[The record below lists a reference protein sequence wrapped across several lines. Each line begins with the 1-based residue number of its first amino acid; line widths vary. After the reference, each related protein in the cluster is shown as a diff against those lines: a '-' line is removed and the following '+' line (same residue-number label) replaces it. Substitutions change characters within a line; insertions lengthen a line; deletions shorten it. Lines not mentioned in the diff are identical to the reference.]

1 LISRWKSFY
10 QTGERVKRQS
20 AKIGLPGDPRIWI
33 GVNYWSRT
41 GGPLMWRSYDPE
53 VVVEELRAMRDHGM
67 TVTRSFFY
75 WPDFMPTP
83 DTLDEELVARFG
95 DFLDRHLALGM
106 SSIPT
111 FIVGH
116 MSGQNWD
123 PAWRQGR
130 DLFGDVWFVAR
141 QAWYVRELTS
151 RFKDHPAVAGWLLT
165 NEIPLYGDWPSR
177 GIGTLKAEEVSAWA
191 QILIDAVRAGGGHQ
205 PVSVGDGAWGV
216 EVTGAD
222 NGFRVREMA
231 GLVDFLGPH
240 VYRMETDAVRQHLGA
255 AFVCELL
262 DLGGKPVIMEEF
274 GLTSD
279 YTSEANAA
287 HYYRQ
292 IMHNTLLAGATGW
305 LAWNN
310 TDYDDLYD
318 AEPYRH
324 HPFEMHFG
332 LIDAAGRPK
341 AQALEV
347 RDFAATVRR
356 VDLARC
362 VRPDASVALVVSS
375 FLDSRYPFT
384 QPEDASVVF
393 DVGRQAYVAARE
405 ADLTVGVARESDG
418 LPDDCDL
425 YLLPSAKQLTAPAWR
440 ALLGRARDG
449 ATVYASYFAGVH
461 ATQRGPWWPD
471 LDGMFGVRK
480 SSRYGL
486 VEPIHEDEVRVTM
499 TADLGD
505 LRAGTELVFPVA
517 GTANSRSFLPVE
529 PAGAEVLARD
539 GHGRPAL
546 LRHAT
551 GRGAMVLATYPFEY
565 MAAATPAANPEP
577 TWRLY
582 RALARAAGVIPVVSF
597 DTPLVNA
604 SLMRHEDGRAFVWC
618 VSQSDTETA
627 ATPVVTSGVLRDA
640 GGQDVTQV
648 VLPPYGVIV
657 LELHAA

>member
-1 LISRWKSFY
+1 
-10 QTGERVKRQS
+10 
-20 AKIGLPGDPRIWI
+20 
-33 GVNYWSRT
+33 
-41 GGPLMWRSYDPE
+41 MWRSYDPE

-83 DTLDEELVARFG
+83 DALDEDLVARFG
-95 DFLDRHLALGM
+95 DFLDRHLDLGM

-130 DLFGDVWFVAR
+130 DLFGDVWFVSR
-141 QAWYVRELTS
+141 QAWYVRELTA

-165 NEIPLYGDWPSR
+165 NEIPIYGDWPSR
-177 GIGTLKAEEVSAWA
+177 GVGTLKAEEVAAWA
-191 QILIDAVRAGGGHQ
+191 QILIDAVRAGGSRQ

-222 NGFRVREMA
+222 NGFRVRDLA
-231 GLVDFLGPH
+231 GLVDFHGPH
-240 VYRMETDAVRQHLGA
+240 VYRMETDPVRQHLGA

-262 DLGGKPVIMEEF
+262 DIGGKPVIMEEF

-310 TDYDDLYD
+310 SDYDDLYE

-332 LIDAAGRPK
+332 LIDSAGRPK

-347 RDFAATVRR
+347 RDFAATLRR

-362 VRPDASVALVVSS
+362 GRPDAPVALVVSS

-418 LPDDCDL
+418 LPGDCDL
-425 YLLPSAKQLTAPAWR
+425 YLVPSAKQLTAPAWR
-440 ALLGRARDG
+440 ALLDRARDG

-480 SSRYGL
+480 QSRYGL
-486 VEPIHEDEVRVTM
+486 IEPIHEDEVRVTM
-499 TADLGD
+499 TAGLGD
-505 LRAGTELVFPVA
+505 LRAGTELVFPAA
-517 GTANSRSFLPVE
+517 GTVNSRSFLPVE

-539 GHGRPAL
+539 AHGRPAL
-546 LRHAT
+546 LRHAV

-565 MAAATPAANPEP
+565 MAAVTPAANPEP

-582 RALARAAGVIPVVSF
+582 RALARAAGVVPAVSF

-604 SLMRHEDGRAFVWC
+604 SLMRHEDGRIFVWC
-618 VSQSDTETA
+618 VSQSGAETA

-640 GGQDVTQV
+640 AGADVTGV

-657 LELHAA
+657 LQLDPA

>member
-1 LISRWKSFY
+1 M
-10 QTGERVKRQS
+10 KRQS
-20 AKIGLPGDPRIWI
+20 AKIGLPDDPQIWI

-53 VVVEELRAMRDHGM
+53 VVGAELRAMRDHGM
-67 TVTRSFFY
+67 SVTRSFFY

-95 DFLDRHLALGM
+95 DFLDQHLALGM

-130 DLFGDVWFVAR
+130 DLFGDVWFVSR
-141 QAWYVRELTS
+141 QAWYVRELTA

-165 NEIPLYGDWPSR
+165 NEIPIYGDWRSR
-177 GIGTLKAEEVSAWA
+177 GIGTLKPEQVSAWA
-191 QILIDAVRAGGGHQ
+191 QILIDAVRAGGGTQ

-216 EVTGAD
+216 EITGND

-240 VYRMETDAVRQHLGA
+240 VYRMETDPVRQHLGA
-255 AFVCELL
+255 AFICELL
-262 DLGGKPVIMEEF
+262 DIDGKPVIMEEF

-310 TDYDDLYD
+310 TDYDDLYQ
-318 AEPYRH
+318 AEPYSH

-332 LIDAAGRPK
+332 LIDSAGRPK

-347 RDFAATVRR
+347 RDFAATVER
-356 VDLARC
+356 VDLAHC
-362 VRPDASVALVVSS
+362 TRPDASIALVVSS
-375 FLDSRYPFT
+375 FLESRYPFT

-405 ADLTVGVARESDG
+405 ADLTLGVAREKDG
-418 LPDDCDL
+418 IPDDCDL
-425 YLLPSAKQLTAPAWR
+425 YLVPSAKQLTAPTWR
-440 ALLGRARDG
+440 TLLDRARDG
-449 ATVYASYFAGVH
+449 ATVYASFFVGEHTA
-461 ATQRGPWWPD
+461 QRGPWWPN
-471 LDGMFGVRK
+471 LDEMFGVRK
-480 SSRYGL
+480 QSRYGL
-486 VEPIHEDEVRVTM
+486 VEPITDAELRLTM
-499 TADLGD
+499 TADLGN
-505 LRAGTELVFPVA
+505 LPAGTELVFPVA
-517 GTANSRSFLPVE
+517 GTVNSRSFLPVE

-539 GHGRPAL
+539 VHGRPAL
-546 LRHAT
+546 LRHT
-551 GRGAMVLATYPFEY
+551 VGRGTMVLATYPIEY
-565 MAAATPAANPEP
+565 MAAITPGANPEP

-582 RALARAAGVIPVVSF
+582 QALAHVAGAAPAVSF
-597 DTPLVNA
+597 DTPQMNA
-604 SLMRHEDGRAFVWC
+604 SLMRHDDGRVFVWC
-618 VSQSDTETA
+618 VSQSDTELAAVPAVMAGTLRTA
-627 ATPVVTSGVLRDA
+627 AGDEVTK
-640 GGQDVTQV
+640 V
-648 VLPPYGVIV
+648 VLPAYGVAV
-657 LELHAA
+657 LELHDA